1 MAENFKSWDWD
12 EIQKDAGQNFSP
24 MAKPGVHTAKVEIV
38 DVRETKNKEGNTSYW
53 LDLIFADEG
62 TAFPKI
68 SHPISFKNP
77 KGSWR
82 KWHYMLILKELGI
95 SEEKAKQAIQNIE
108 TKSGTDN
115 IVAAYHATFNRA
127 AQKHPSVEIEV
138 FEDDKTNPNT
148 GRPYMRADFKNP
160 SLAFGRQSKATP
172 KQESVL
178 EEGEEVNLEQD
189 GLELPF

>member
-1 MAENFKSWDWD
+1 MAENFNWD

-53 LDLIFADEG
+53 LDLVFIDEG
-62 TAFPKI
+62 TAYPKI

-82 KWHYMLILKELGI
+82 KWHYMLMLKELGI
-95 SEEKAKQAIQNIE
+95 SEDKAKKAIEMAESKKGNE
-108 TKSGTDN
+108 N
-115 IVAAYHATFNRA
+115 IVASYHAMLNRA
-127 AQKHPSVEIEV
+127 VEKHPEVEIEV
-138 FEDDKTNPNT
+138 YESDNLNPNT